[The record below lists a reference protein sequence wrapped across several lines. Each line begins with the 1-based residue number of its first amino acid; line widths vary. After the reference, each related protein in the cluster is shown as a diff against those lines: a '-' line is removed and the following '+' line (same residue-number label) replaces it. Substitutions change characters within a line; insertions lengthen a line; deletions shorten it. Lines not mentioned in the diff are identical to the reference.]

1 MKYSIS
7 ILSVI
12 FLLLNGSNFK
22 EVETSTPTIHYKI
35 NPLILT
41 DFKNIRDTIYTM
53 EDHIV
58 EVNLST
64 HMGKVRYRNGE
75 LKEFPIS
82 GGTKNVVDGMET
94 NEGLFVIQWK
104 SRKQYSAQFDSTVL
118 LYWMGFNNG
127 IGFHALT
134 SNGYYKY
141 LGKKNVSH
149 GCVRVSRE
157 DGEELYKILEKG
169 TPVLV
174 IKGNSAIEVAFGKL
188 GEVYKY
194 YSYPELKKK
203 LSQNL
208 HLLYNGKYLISKN
221 YKLLIDEENVLAT
234 GLQIGSFD
242 RIPTKQVI
250 SSNQIYLSNDLNEE
264 NKLETIFSED
274 TELYTNLSLHP
285 YLDSLYAQ
293 TF

>member
-7 ILSVI
+7 ILSII
-12 FLLLNGSNFK
+12 FLFLNGSNFK
-22 EVETSTPTIHYKI
+22 EVETNTPTVLYKI
-35 NPLILT
+35 NPLLFT

-53 EDHIV
+53 KDHIV

-75 LKEFPIS
+75 IKEFPIS

-104 SRKQYSAQFDSTVL
+104 SKKQYSTQFDSTIL

-127 IGFHALT
+127 IGFHALAT
-134 SNGYYKY
+134 KGYYKY

-174 IKGNSAIEVAFGKL
+174 SKGNSAIEVAFGKL

-208 HLLYNGKYLISKN
+208 QSLYDGKYLISKN
-221 YKLLIDEENVLAT
+221 YKLLIDEENVSAT
-234 GLQIGSFD
+234 GIQIGNVD
-242 RIPTKQVI
+242 RIPTKQI
-250 SSNQIYLSNDLNEE
+250 IISNQIYLSNDLNEE
-264 NKLETIFSED
+264 NKLEMIFSDD
-274 TELYTNLSLHP
+274 TEKYTTLSLHLL
-285 YLDSLYAQ
+285 LDSLYAQ

>member
-22 EVETSTPTIHYKI
+22 EVEKNTPPGYYKI
-35 NPLILT
+35 NPLTLT

-53 EDHIV
+53 KDHIV
-58 EVNLST
+58 EVNLLT
-64 HMGKVRYRNGE
+64 YMGRVRFRNGKI
-75 LKEFPIS
+75 KECPIS
-82 GGTKNVVDGMET
+82 GGTKKILDGIET

-127 IGFHALT
+127 IGFHALN

-141 LGKKNVSH
+141 LGKRNVSH

-157 DGEELYKILEKG
+157 DGRELYNILEKG
-169 TPVLV
+169 TPIL
-174 IKGNSAIEVAFGKL
+174 ISKGNSAIEVAFGKL
-188 GEVYKY
+188 REVYKY
-194 YSYPELKKK
+194 YPYPELRNK

-208 HLLYNGKYLISKN
+208 NSLYDGKYLISKN
-221 YKLLIDEENVLAT
+221 YKLLIDEENVTAT
-234 GLQIGSFD
+234 GLQIGNVD
-242 RIPTKQVI
+242 RIPTKQII
-250 SSNQIYLSNDLNEE
+250 SSNQIYLSNDLDEKT
-264 NKLETIFSED
+264 KLEMIFSED
-274 TELYTNLSLHP
+274 TEK
-285 YLDSLYAQ
+285 
-293 TF
+293 